1 MYKRHHQAF
10 KDEIL
15 AAIKNG
21 AKISEICAQHNLSVK
36 TVYAWLRAQADNTGT
51 SNLEMAKLRRENQ
64 ELKEII
70 GLFALDKKRAEK
82 NTKSAWIYGED
93 KNESRAR

>member
-1 MYKRHHQAF
+1 MYTRHPQAF
-10 KDEIL
+10 KDEVL
-15 AAIKNG
+15 GSIKNG
-21 AKISEICAQHNLSVK
+21 TKISEVCAQHNLSNK

-51 SNLEMAKLRRENQ
+51 SNLEIAKLRRENQ

-82 NTKSAWIYGED
+82 NT
-93 KNESRAR
+93 SRP

>member
-1 MYKRHHQAF
+1 MYNQTL
-10 KDEIL
+10 KDEVL

-21 AKISEICAQHNLSVK
+21 TKVSDVCVQHNLSAK

-51 SNLEMAKLRRENQ
+51 SNLEIAKLRRENQ

-70 GLFALDKKRAEK
+70 GIFALDKKRAEK
-82 NTKSAWIYGED
+82 NTKGA
-93 KNESRAR
+93 